1 MPNDLNR
8 KAVWLPPDTWS
19 MMEKYRNR
27 EAKQSLSQFIDAAV
41 RYYCCSFETE
51 NHKELLTKE
60 LTQAIRFNIKDS
72 ENHIAATLF
81 KLAGEQATLNLLIA
95 DQLIGDMDDET
106 IRAYRNEAYDIV
118 RKRHGVFSFEDAI
131 EDAKAIAESEGN

>member
-8 KAVWLPPDTWS
+8 KAVWLPPDTWA

-118 RKRHGVFSFEDAI
+118 RKRHGVFSFEDAMD
-131 EDAKAIAESEGN
+131 DARSIAESEGN

>member
-8 KAVWLPPDTWS
+8 KAVWLPPDTWA

-27 EAKQSLSQFIDAAV
+27 EAKQSLSQFIDEAV

-60 LTQAIRFNIKDS
+60 LTQAIKFNIKDS

-118 RKRHGVFSFEDAI
+118 RKRHGVFSFEDAMD
-131 EDAKAIAESEGN
+131 DAKAIAESEGN